1 MALPNLAASSDLSAR
16 GVDVTN
22 AALVAVMLAVASATI
37 RNAAQS
43 PILSTSSTV
52 TVWALDECDPWL
64 DLPGKP
70 VTAVSSVTL
79 DGTLLAATDYKLV
92 DGRLWRRGGWWGGP
106 RYSEPI
112 AAVIAL
118 THGFAATPV
127 DIINLV
133 CDLAEAGIKTANTGG
148 ISDPRVLVES
158 IDDYSVT
165 YRQGGQVVASVMELP
180 AMTRDGLR
188 KRFGGG
194 VGLVTSR

>member
-22 AALVAVMLAVASATI
+22 TALVAVMLAVASATI

-70 VTAVSSVTL
+70 ITAVSSVTL
-79 DGTLLAATDYKLV
+79 DGTLLPATDYKLV
-92 DGRLWRRGGWWGGP
+92 DGRLWRLGGWGGS

-118 THGFAATPV
+118 THGLAAVPV

-133 CDLAEAGIKTANTGG
+133 CDLAEAGMKAANTGG

-158 IDDYSVT
+158 VDDYSVT

>member
-22 AALVAVMLAVASATI
+22 TALVAVMLAVASATI

-52 TVWALDECDPWL
+52 TVWAMDECDTWL

-92 DGRLWRRGGWWGGP
+92 DSRLWRLGGWGGS

-118 THGFAATPV
+118 THGFATVPV

-165 YRQGGQVVASVMELP
+165 YRQGGETVASVMELP
-180 AMTRDGLR
+180 TMTRDGLR